1 MDGATIH
8 ALYGTADNSGEPTPL
23 VNKTPTI
30 LGVVIAFAIF
40 SWMCVAFR
48 MYVRAKLVQ
57 SLGWDD
63 CFVILSLV
71 CNPLYTLSMTNNVSR
86 EDFNTVNNNN
96 WICWNLSTKYGMGR
110 HIYTLSAAEVQN
122 YLRTF
127 YVANASYQ
135 MSTAFI
141 KISLLFQYLR
151 IFDRPSFLRSLC
163 IYLIIFVSL
172 WATAYSFLGW
182 VPCVPVAAYWNW
194 TIPATRWAYG
204 SLNSDIFSG
213 TYESHSSVNF
223 ALDVLVLAIPVP
235 LYFRPQQ
242 SLKSKLRLLALLVI
256 GIAVN
261 GVSVVRLYSIIQHRS
276 ATRPT
281 LDPMWYGP
289 LSIVLSAVEVDL
301 AMVASSVPI
310 FWPVLRQRFPGIFV
324 TKEVEVTREVRRLE
338 SVELED
344 DMEMEPDRRSRVG
357 SEASLRQENINQG
370 GGAGGRYMDEFI
382 VNQVDPLRK
391 AKSTVTEVKAG
402 DEAQGGWWQKGRFG

>member
-63 CFVILSLV
+63 CFVILSLLTTTTGSV
-71 CNPLYTLSMTNNVSR
+71 G
-86 EDFNTVNNNN
+86 
-96 WICWNLSTKYGMGR
+96 ICVATKYGMGR

-261 GVSVVRLYSIIQHRS
+261 GVSVVRVYSIIQHRS